1 MRKERIRV
9 LILGAAGR
17 DFHNFNMCFRDNPRY
32 EVVAFTAGQLPNIA
46 NRVYPPKLAGKLY
59 PRGIPI
65 YPESRMTEL
74 IRELNVD
81 LIVLSYSDLLYNE
94 VMSLASKAMAEGPSF
109 MLIGPKDTMLESSKP
124 VISVCAVRTGAGK
137 STVTRRVCD
146 ILVKRGLKP
155 VVVRHPMPYGDLS
168 KQVCMKF
175 ETYEDLDRYECTIE
189 EREEFEPHIERG
201 YTVFAGVDY
210 EFVLKEAE
218 RHGDII
224 VWDGGNNDLPFFK
237 PDLHIVVVDPLR
249 PGHELSSYP
258 GEINLRIA
266 DVVVINKVVSA
277 APKDLM
283 AVRENIGKV
292 NPKALLI
299 EAASPPK
306 VKDPSLIKG
315 KRVLV
320 VEDGPTVTHGGL
332 PYSIGYI
339 AAMRYG
345 AAEIIDPRPYAIGSI
360 REAFEK
366 YPHMSNVLPA
376 LGYGK
381 SQLTEFIETIRR
393 VPCDTIVSGTPI
405 DLTRLTKLDKPVV
418 RVRYELQEIGE
429 PTLEDVISDF
439 LKEVQHG

>member
-1 MRKERIRV
+1 MRREKIRV

-17 DFHNFNMCFRDNPRY
+17 DFHNFNVCFRDNPRY

-46 NRVYPPKLAGKLY
+46 NRIYPPELAGSLY
-59 PRGIPI
+59 PDGIPI
-65 YPESRMTEL
+65 YPESEMTEL
-74 IRELNVD
+74 IRKLDID
-81 LIVLSYSDLLYNE
+81 LVVLSYSDLLYSE
-94 VMSLASKAMAEGPSF
+94 VMRLASKAMAEGASF
-109 MLIGPKDTMLESSKP
+109 MLVGPKDTMLECSKP

-175 ETYEDLDRYECTIE
+175 ETYKDLDRYECTIE

-210 EFVLKEAE
+210 EVVLREAE
-218 RHGDII
+218 KHGDII

-258 GEINLRIA
+258 GEINLRMA
-266 DVVVINKVVSA
+266 DVVVVNKVVSA
-277 APKDLM
+277 NPKDLM
-283 AVRENIGKV
+283 TVRENV
-292 NPKALLI
+292 RRANPNAVLI

-306 VKDPSLIKG
+306 VENPSLIRG
-315 KRVLV
+315 KKVLV

-339 AAMRYG
+339 AAIRYG
-345 AAEIIDPRPYAIGSI
+345 AAEIVDPRPYAIGSI

-366 YPHMSNVLPA
+366 YTHMSNVLPA

-381 SQLTEFIETIRR
+381 SQLAEFIETIKR
-393 VPCDTIVSGTPI
+393 VPCDTVVSGTPI
-405 DLTRLTKLDKPVV
+405 DLARLVKLDKPIV

-429 PTLEDVISDF
+429 PTLEDVIADF
-439 LKEVQHG
+439 LRKMHHG

>member
-1 MRKERIRV
+1 MRREKIRV

-46 NRVYPPKLAGKLY
+46 NRIYPPELAGSLY
-59 PRGIPI
+59 PDGIPI
-65 YPESRMTEL
+65 YPESEMTEL
-74 IRELNVD
+74 IRKLDID
-81 LIVLSYSDLLYNE
+81 LVVLSYSDLLYSE
-94 VMSLASKAMAEGPSF
+94 VMRLASKAMAEGASF
-109 MLIGPKDTMLESSKP
+109 MLVGPKDTMLECSKP

-175 ETYEDLDRYECTIE
+175 ETYKDLDRYECTIE

-210 EFVLKEAE
+210 EVVLREAE
-218 RHGDII
+218 KHGDII

-258 GEINLRIA
+258 GEINLRMA
-266 DVVVINKVVSA
+266 DVVVVNKVVSA
-277 APKDLM
+277 NPKDLM
-283 AVRENIGKV
+283 TVRENV
-292 NPKALLI
+292 RRANPNAVLI

-306 VKDPSLIKG
+306 VENPSLIRG
-315 KRVLV
+315 KKVLV

-339 AAMRYG
+339 AAIRYG
-345 AAEIIDPRPYAIGSI
+345 AAEIVDPRPYAIGSI

-366 YPHMSNVLPA
+366 YTHMSNVLPA

-381 SQLTEFIETIRR
+381 SQLAEFIETIKR
-393 VPCDTIVSGTPI
+393 VPCDTVVSGTPI
-405 DLTRLTKLDKPVV
+405 DLARLVKLDKPIV

-429 PTLEDVISDF
+429 PTLEDVIADF
-439 LKEVQHG
+439 LRKMHHG

>member
-81 LIVLSYSDLLYNE
+81 LVVLSYSDLLYNE